1 MRGLPVELVVLL
13 FLLCIQ
19 SCLGFLY
26 PRNGLFRLQRS
37 VKLRSTTSSG
47 DLLCNNDGDG
57 EKDAFDGDFSRLER
71 RSFIRNGIF
80 TASSILMSR
89 SAEARGL
96 VKFPCKDY
104 AFLNT
109 YHFFRAGES
118 LLEEEGI
125 WSTNPLFLTN
135 REAALSG
142 KGIEQVCEMCK
153 ELRSDGLAPTVVR
166 YSLAAAAID
175 SADIIGNELN
185 IGRDRIVPEF
195 NYMDPRAVGSWD
207 MSQVN
212 MTKDAVWAL
221 DVDEAG
227 RDGIG
232 GCPPSNED
240 GTPHETLSDQVVRL
254 QNLLSVLETLYS
266 GDTILLVFPDGA
278 GPALLTCLIGG
289 IPLNRV
295 HEFEYKSGEVGLNIN
310 YESAH
315 ALVESKPSDEYTE
328 AIIRGR
334 EKLKKLL
341 DNPDDVLNVRD
352 QQYAEEWRQGEEL
365 KAETAKQAQAQ
376 KDLESEEKARTQQ
389 LQQSNQPAAKESS
402 FDSSTLTVGG
412 IAAIGIIGAVALFG
426 DNSDERPPVPDSGT
440 DSTQDNIDDDADIQN
455 ISGIPDSFLSK
466 RVDFGEIISK
476 SKKSEEVS
484 ATRENIVSPAKTS
497 DSGNRTTVAE
507 DKSSDSTVNKLRP
520 APPAWDSDE
529 DDGGVAWLGAL
540 SEMMNEDIDDETVD
554 ESGSFE

>member
-232 GCPPSNED
+232 GRPPSNED

>member
-13 FLLCIQ
+13 FLLCIR

-26 PRNGLFRLQRS
+26 PKNDLFCLQRS
-37 VKLRSTTSSG
+37 VKLSSRTSSG
-47 DLLCNNDGDG
+47 DLLCNNDGDS
-57 EKDAFDGDFSRLER
+57 EKDAFDGDCSRLER
-71 RSFIRNGIF
+71 RSFIRNGVF
-80 TASSILMSR
+80 AASSILMSR

-96 VKFPCKDY
+96 VKFPCKDD

-135 REAALSG
+135 REAALSK

-153 ELRSDGLAPTVVR
+153 ELRSDELAPTVVR

-175 SADIIGNELN
+175 SADIIGSELKV
-185 IGRDRIVPEF
+185 GRDRIVPEF

-232 GCPPSNED
+232 GRPPSNED

-295 HEFEYKSGEVGLNIN
+295 HEFEYKSGEVGLNVN

-334 EKLKKLL
+334 DKLKKLL
-341 DNPDDVLNVRD
+341 DNPDD
-352 QQYAEEWRQGEEL
+352 EEWRQGEEL
-365 KAETAKQAQAQ
+365 KVETAKQAQAQ
-376 KDLESEEKARTQQ
+376 KDL
-389 LQQSNQPAAKESS
+389 QQSSQPAAKESS

-412 IAAIGIIGAVALFG
+412 IAAIGTIGAVALFG
-426 DNSDERPPVPDSGT
+426 GNSDEITVPDASGT
-440 DSTQDNIDDDADIQN
+440 DSTQVNVEDDAELQN

-476 SKKSEEVS
+476 SKKSEGVS
-484 ATRENIVSPAKTS
+484 ATRENIVLPAETS
-497 DSGNRTTVAE
+497 ENGNGMTDAE
-507 DKSSDSTVNKLRP
+507 IKSSNSTVNKLRP
-520 APPAWDSDE
+520 APPAWDSNE

-540 SEMMNEDIDDETVD
+540 SEMMNEDIDDEIVD
-554 ESGSFE
+554 KSGSFE

>member
-1 MRGLPVELVVLL
+1 M
-13 FLLCIQ
+13 
-19 SCLGFLY
+19 Y
-26 PRNGLFRLQRS
+26 PRDGLFRRQRS
-37 VKLRSTTSSG
+37 IKLRSRTTSSG

-71 RSFIRNGIF
+71 RSFIGNGIF

-89 SAEARGL
+89 PTEARGL
-96 VKFPCKDY
+96 VTFPCKDY

-109 YHFFRAGES
+109 YHFLRAGES

-135 REAALSG
+135 RESALSE
-142 KGIEQVCEMCK
+142 KGIEQVCEVCK

-175 SADIIGNELN
+175 SSDIIGKELKV
-185 IGRDRIVPEF
+185 GRDRIVPEF
-195 NYMDPRAVGSWD
+195 NYMDPRAIGSWD
-207 MSQVN
+207 MSQAN

-232 GCPPSNED
+232 GRPPSNED
-240 GTPHETLSDQVVRL
+240 GTPHETLADQVVRL

-266 GDTILLVFPDGA
+266 GDTVLLVFPDGA

-295 HEFEYKSGEVGLNIN
+295 HEFEYKSGEVRLNVN

-334 EKLKKLL
+334 EKLKSLL
-341 DNPDDVLNVRD
+341 DNPEDVLNVRD
-352 QQYAEEWRQGEEL
+352 QQYAEELRQDEEL
-365 KAETAKQAQAQ
+365 KAETAKEAQAQ
-376 KDLESEEKARTQQ
+376 KDLESEEKARTKQ
-389 LQQSNQPAAKESS
+389 LQQLNHPAAEQSS
-402 FDSSTLTVGG
+402 VDSSTLAVGS
-412 IAAIGIIGAVALFG
+412 IAAIGIIGSLALFG
-426 DNSDERPPVPDSGT
+426 GNSDETPPVPDPGIN
-440 DSTQDNIDDDADIQN
+440 STQDSIDDDADIQN
-455 ISGIPDSFLSK
+455 ISGIPDSFVSK

-476 SKKSEEVS
+476 PKESEDVS
-484 ATRENIVSPAKTS
+484 ATRENIVSPTETS
-497 DSGNRTTVAE
+497 ENGNRTMVAE
-507 DKSSDSTVNKLRP
+507 KKSSDSTVNKQRP

-529 DDGGVAWLGAL
+529 DDGGAAWLGAL
-540 SEMMNEDIDDETVD
+540 SEMMNEDIDDEIVD
-554 ESGSFE
+554 GSGSFE